1 MIKKLKIRFIAV
13 SISSVIIVLGVI
25 LLVVNLLNFAAVRNY
40 SDDILTILAN
50 NGGMFSPKFT
60 PDEPFGG
67 DDFGAGD
74 KKNDFG
80 NIKINEETP
89 HETRYFSVRFQG
101 EQIFANTAKIS
112 AISDDIAI
120 SLAEEVK
127 EKGNLRGYIGNFR
140 YLSAENGCLIVFV
153 DCTRQLSTAKA
164 FLKTSIFVGALAL
177 LCIFILIV
185 VLSKRAVA
193 PIAESYER
201 QKRFIT
207 DAGHELKTPLTIISA
222 NNELTELLSGE
233 TDNTRAISKQVDKMT
248 HMVKD
253 MTLLAK
259 IGEQKPAFTGFSL
272 TDALNDLIEGFAPA
286 LTAQNKKFDCKSDE
300 ICVKGDE
307 GLIRRMISVVLD
319 NACKY
324 SLTFTSVI
332 LKKEVKNAILTVSND
347 AEGVENGNLN
357 RCFERFYRSDFA
369 RGSMVEGSGIGLSI
383 ASEIARL
390 HGGNAQAVGSD
401 GVFTIKITLP
411 IK

>member
-1 MIKKLKIRFIAV
+1 MIKKLKFRFITV
-13 SISSVIIVLGVI
+13 SISSVIIVLGII
-25 LLVVNLLNFAAVRNY
+25 LLVVNLLNYAAVRNY
-40 SDDILTILAN
+40 SDEILMILAN
-50 NGGMFSPKFT
+50 NGGIFSPKFT
-60 PDEPFGG
+60 PDSPFGG
-67 DDFGAGD
+67 DDFGGD
-74 KKNDFG
+74 KKNEFG

-101 EQIFANTAKIS
+101 EQVFTNTVKIS
-112 AISDDIAI
+112 AISDDVAI
-120 SLAEEVK
+120 SLAEKVK
-127 EKGNLRGYIGNFR
+127 EEGKLRGYIGNFR

-153 DCTRQLSTAKA
+153 DCTRQLSTANL
-164 FLKTSIFVGALAL
+164 FLKTSILVGALGVA
-177 LCIFILIV
+177 CIFILIV
-185 VLSKRAVA
+185 LFSTRAVA

-222 NNELTELLSGE
+222 NNELTELLSGA

-259 IGEQKPAFTGFSL
+259 IGEQKPAFTEFSL
-272 TDALNDLIEGFAPA
+272 TDALTDLIESFAPA
-286 LTAQNKKFDCKSDE
+286 LTAQNKKFDFESDE
-300 ICVKGDE
+300 ICIKGDE

-324 SLTFTSVI
+324 SLTFTNVK
-332 LKKEVKNAILTVSND
+332 LKKEGKNAVLTVSND
-347 AEGVENGNLN
+347 AEGVENGNLS
-357 RCFERFYRSDFA
+357 RCFERFYRSDYA

-390 HGGNAQAVGSD
+390 HGGNAQAAGND
-401 GVFTIKITLP
+401 GVFTIKIALH

>member
-1 MIKKLKIRFIAV
+1 M
-13 SISSVIIVLGVI
+13 
-25 LLVVNLLNFAAVRNY
+25 
-40 SDDILTILAN
+40 
-50 NGGMFSPKFT
+50 
-60 PDEPFGG
+60 
-67 DDFGAGD
+67 
-74 KKNDFG
+74 
-80 NIKINEETP
+80 
-89 HETRYFSVRFQG
+89 
-101 EQIFANTAKIS
+101 ANTAKIS

-153 DCTRQLSTAKA
+153 DCTRQLSTANA
-164 FLKTSIFVGALAL
+164 FLKTSILVGALGVA
-177 LCIFILIV
+177 CIFILIV
-185 VLSKRAVA
+185 LLSKRAVA

-259 IGEQKPAFTGFSL
+259 IGEQKPAFTEFSL

-286 LTAQNKKFDCKSDE
+286 LTAQNKKFECESDE

-332 LKKEVKNAILTVSND
+332 LKKEGKNAILTVSND
-347 AEGVENGNLN
+347 AEGVENGNLS
-357 RCFERFYRSDFA
+357 RCFERFYRSDYA

-401 GVFTIKITLP
+401 GIFTIKITLP